1 MCRTGKSNC
10 RAAKMVVA
18 SITSCRTYAVRNQ
31 QSEKESDRQNLL
43 THPAKMVDAVQHGS
57 CRGLDENPHAVRA
70 RWYRRAESKYGVLW
84 EGVRK
89 GSGGDR
95 GTRTPNL
102 GIANAALSQ
111 LSYIP
116 MRYRRII
123 AMVRNRC
130 QFADTCYRAA
140 REISESNDALRS
152 ANANCPA
159 QSAYVILLAMLSNFL
174 R

>member
-1 MCRTGKSNC
+1 M
-10 RAAKMVVA
+10 
-18 SITSCRTYAVRNQ
+18 
-31 QSEKESDRQNLL
+31 
-43 THPAKMVDAVQHGS
+43 
-57 CRGLDENPHAVRA
+57 
-70 RWYRRAESKYGVLW
+70 LW

-116 MRYRRII
+116 TSYRRII

-130 QFADTCYRAA
+130 QFADTCYRLQG
-140 REISESNDALRS
+140 RFLSQIMYSGALMRI
-152 ANANCPA
+152 A
-159 QSAYVILLAMLSNFL
+159 QPNLRMLYCL
-174 R
+174 EC